1 MGYLIGI
8 SLDGGTGSDSRY
20 VSLAIFLV
28 FSVRFFYD
36 IKINRVQIDYLFKKK
51 NKSFKYLNLKN
62 RTTFRFCLIM
72 SFFYRLFIVRR
83 YIFCLFYDSF
93 LLLDYIYFYGDP

>member
-8 SLDGGTGSDSRY
+8 SLDDRGGTGSDSRY

-28 FSVRFFYD
+28 FSVRFFFMILKLIEFKLIIYS
-36 IKINRVQIDYLFKKK
+36 KKK
-51 NKSFKYLNLKN
+51 KSFKYLNLKN

-72 SFFYRLFIVRR
+72 SLFSFIYSTKIHILFVLRLIFIIGL
-83 YIFCLFYDSF
+83 YLF
-93 LLLDYIYFYGDP
+93 LW